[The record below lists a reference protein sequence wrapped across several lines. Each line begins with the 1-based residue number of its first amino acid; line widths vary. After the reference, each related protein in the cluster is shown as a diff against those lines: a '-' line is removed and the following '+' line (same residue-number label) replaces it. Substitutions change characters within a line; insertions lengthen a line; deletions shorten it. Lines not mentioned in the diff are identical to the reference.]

1 MILVVGGDAETLRRK
16 VEMALPSEFK
26 TNALLPAEL
35 AARSMEIVRLE
46 QLGFATNTGKTGS
59 HMDVAPVI
67 IASKALD
74 LETLP
79 DSLFAALSRLDLV
92 VPMLILPE
100 TTDEIEII
108 KKLPKPLA
116 VKAISCR
123 AQTLVAFE
131 DSQKTDVLPKN
142 LRLTPYGSLD
152 APAFDGLHLGRP
164 FFSGLE

>member
-1 MILVVGGDAETLRRK
+1 V
-16 VEMALPSEFK
+16 
-26 TNALLPAEL
+26 
-35 AARSMEIVRLE
+35 
-46 QLGFATNTGKTGS
+46 
-59 HMDVAPVI
+59 
-67 IASKALD
+67 
-74 LETLP
+74 
-79 DSLFAALSRLDLV
+79 
-92 VPMLILPE
+92 LILPE

-123 AQTLVAFE
+123 AQTLAAFE

-142 LRLTPYGSLD
+142 LRLTPYGGLD